1 MRHQRGGYEESGVDR
16 GEHSG
21 AQQQQPSRGGFG
33 RRIENEA
40 VLHDVSDRPLA
51 LSSDVENGTSM
62 PNEMEIGLDGNSS
75 RGIEAEVVSGGKS
88 TTVFNRA
95 ATGSTVAGGSDAVV
109 PLSTLGL
116 ASDVSHATAQSAV
129 ISETT
134 PSDIGNSSNASIL
147 IVNQSCDPVMA
158 SGTSN

>member
-1 MRHQRGGYEESGVDR
+1 
-16 GEHSG
+16 
-21 AQQQQPSRGGFG
+21 
-33 RRIENEA
+33 
-40 VLHDVSDRPLA
+40 
-51 LSSDVENGTSM
+51 M

-109 PLSTLGL
+109 APLSTLGL